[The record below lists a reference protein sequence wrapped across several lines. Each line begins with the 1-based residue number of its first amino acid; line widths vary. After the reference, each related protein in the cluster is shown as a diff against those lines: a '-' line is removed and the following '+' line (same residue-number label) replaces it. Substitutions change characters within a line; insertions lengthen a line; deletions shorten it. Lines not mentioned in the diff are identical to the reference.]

1 MKLLLAT
8 KNEHKLQ
15 EIQKLLPSIQLLSL
29 NHYPQIPDIQETEST
44 FLGNALL
51 KAKTI
56 YQKLRIP
63 VLADDSGLEV
73 SGLNNG
79 PGVFSKRYAGE
90 KATDHDRIKKV
101 IHGLRHV
108 PSYQRQARF
117 ICAMV
122 LYDKG
127 NIFEVEGFCH
137 GEIVMKPVG
146 KNGFGYD
153 PIFFMP
159 DLRKTMAQ
167 LSMEEKN
174 VISHRAN
181 ALKKIKDILE
191 HEYEL

>member
-15 EIQKLLPSIQLLSL
+15 EIQNLLPSIQLLSL
-29 NHYPQIPDIQETEST
+29 NNFHQIPDIRETGST
-44 FLGNALL
+44 FLEKALL

-56 YQKLRIP
+56 YQKLHIP

-73 SGLNNG
+73 LGLNNG

-90 KATDHDRIKKV
+90 NATDQDRIKKV
-101 IHGLRHV
+101 IHELRRV

-127 NIFEVEGFCH
+127 KIFEIEGFCH

-159 DLRKTMAQ
+159 DLKKTMAQ
-167 LSMEEKN
+167 LSMKEKN

-191 HEYEL
+191 YEYEL